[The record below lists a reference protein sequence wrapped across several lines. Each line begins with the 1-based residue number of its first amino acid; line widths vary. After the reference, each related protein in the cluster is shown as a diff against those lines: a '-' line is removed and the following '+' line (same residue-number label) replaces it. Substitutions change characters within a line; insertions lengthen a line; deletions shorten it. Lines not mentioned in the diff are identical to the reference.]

1 MVVGIIDT
9 ITVENRTLYSKR
21 DEFRQSG

>member
-1 MVVGIIDT
+1 VGIIDT